1 MRAKQHVLS
10 LPKGVT
16 SMKKRIL
23 TYILPLA
30 LLFALS
36 LSGCRTTETGVL
48 PKEIYGT
55 ILISLNPEIEIEY
68 DREGLVT
75 DVLGLNDDG
84 KFISSEQDDLIGKP
98 CKIALAMLIED
109 IFEAG
114 YFSSDVGGPGRTI
127 VLKLEKGSVYHKGFL
142 DALEESVFETAAA
155 CGLQTITISIDED
168 DLLENGLI
176 DEQTAEDLVLHHLQ
190 LPSANLIES
199 ALEGE
204 TYTMEFTSNDKTFQ
218 YEVDAVTGK
227 VLQVIDAETGLI
239 SCACCSDP
247 DCTCM
252 VDGPE
257 VCSNPYC
264 KAAPA
269 ETE

>member
-1 MRAKQHVLS
+1 MN
-10 LPKGVT
+10 
-16 SMKKRIL
+16 KKIL
-23 TYILPLA
+23 KYILPLA
-30 LLFALS
+30 MIFTFS
-36 LSGCRTTETGVL
+36 LTGCNTSDTGVL

-55 ILISLNPEIEIEY
+55 ILISLNPEIELEY

-84 KFISSEQDDLIGKP
+84 KFISADQEDLLGKP
-98 CKIALAMLIED
+98 CKIALSMLIED
-109 IFEAG
+109 IFDAG
-114 YFSSDVGGPGRTI
+114 YFTSDVGGPGRTI
-127 VLKLEKGSVYHKGFL
+127 VLKLQKGSVYHKGFL

-155 CGLQTITISIDED
+155 CGLQTVTMSIDED

-176 DEQTAEDLVLHHLQ
+176 DEQTAEDLVLHHLH
-190 LPSANLIES
+190 LPSA
-199 ALEGE
+199 ALKDSELDGE
-204 TYTMEFTSNDKTFQ
+204 TYTMEFTSNNKTFQ
-218 YEVDAVTGK
+218 YKVDAVTGK
-227 VLQVIDAETGLI
+227 VLQVIDPENGLI

-252 VDGPE
+252 IDGPE